1 MVKLQQALLHKR
13 QRRKID
19 SFYPD
24 EGPLRRELYPKH
36 LEFFAA
42 GKEYR
47 ERCFLAANRI
57 GKTEGVGAYETTLH
71 LTGDYPPWWNGRR
84 FNTHISAWA
93 AGKDSKTVREII
105 QLKLLGPQGD
115 YGTGMIPGD
124 SIIAT
129 SPKPGVPDAIE
140 AITVRHA
147 TGGKSRIMLKSYDQ
161 GRDSFVGTEQHVVW
175 LDEECVRDIYVECLT
190 RTLTTNGLVLLTFTP
205 LLGMTDIVKD
215 FLGVNL
221 ENA

>member
-1 MVKLQQALLHKR
+1 
-13 QRRKID
+13 
-19 SFYPD
+19 
-24 EGPLRRELYPKH
+24 
-36 LEFFAA
+36 
-42 GKEYR
+42 
-47 ERCFLAANRI
+47 
-57 GKTEGVGAYETTLH
+57 
-71 LTGDYPPWWNGRR
+71 
-84 FNTHISAWA
+84 
-93 AGKDSKTVREII
+93 
-105 QLKLLGPQGD
+105 
-115 YGTGMIPGD
+115 MIPGD

-140 AITVRHA
+140 AITVRHI

-190 RTLTTNGLVLLTFTP
+190 RTLTTGGLVLLTFTP

-221 ENA
+221 EDA